1 DGTLKALERVGALYG
16 GDLLEG
22 LQLRSAAF
30 EEWLSI
36 ERRHYRNLAID
47 ALGKLMAQQASIGAL
62 DKAMEVA
69 RRLLDLDDLREDA
82 HRLLINEQMKRG
94 DRWAALQQLETCE
107 LALEAASIAAEPETI
122 RLFAEVRGTSVT
134 RPRIVPASTQARLM
148 LLDKPSVEAF
158 SDDGPGNAPRT
169 ETATGRTLS
178 AQSMPSI
185 AVLPFT
191 NMSGDPEQEY

>member
-69 RRLLDLDDLREDA
+69 RQLLDLDDLREDA
-82 HRLLINEQMKRG
+82 HRLLINEQMKKG

-107 LALEAASIAAEPETI
+107 LALEAASIAAEPETV
-122 RLFAEVRGTSVT
+122 RLFAEVRGTSVI
-134 RPRIVPASTQARLM
+134 RPRITPATTQAGLS
-148 LLDKPSVEAF
+148 LPDKPTVAAF

-169 ETATGRTLS
+169 GTTTDHTLA
-178 AQSMPSI
+178 AQSKPSI
-185 AVLPFT
+185 ALLPFV
-191 NMSGDPEQEY
+191 NMRGDP